1 VDGPD
6 SAPRRCRTGSQD
18 TAATARVRKSLEPTI
33 RSLTDTLIDEILA
46 GAADSFELM
55 SQLAFR
61 VPNLVIC
68 HLSWAWG
75 PTWLVVRS
83 VPRHGRGRYSGG
95 HGDPRF
101 QVQGSGAWERYLTM

>member
-1 VDGPD
+1 MPDRQPRHSRDG
-6 SAPRRCRTGSQD
+6 SA
-18 TAATARVRKSLEPTI
+18 VRKSLEPTI

-68 HLSWAWG
+68 HLSWA
-75 PTWLVVRS
+75 
-83 VPRHGRGRYSGG
+83 
-95 HGDPRF
+95 
-101 QVQGSGAWERYLTM
+101 